1 MSYDKGIHI
10 TSLPLSIQETSPE
23 EIQAFLSSSDF
34 TELSTTQQ
42 QINDVRTQ
50 TLRLATAAYDK
61 VDDSIQALDWDIGM
75 LEPQMAASAAEDNTL
90 DPQILAIKRK
100 EQRKVRKGRDGGK
113 ERWEIRNIFL
123 CSISL
128 TLAFFPFL
136 LHRPNAKK
144 SNAPRRWLPR

>member
-1 MSYDKGIHI
+1 M
-10 TSLPLSIQETSPE
+10 QETSPE
-23 EIQAFLSSSDF
+23 DIQALLSSDF
-34 TELSTTQQ
+34 TVLSTTQQ

-75 LEPQMAASAAEDNTL
+75 LEPQMAASAAEDNSL

-100 EQRKVRKGRDGGK
+100 EQRKVRKGGRKGWGEGEFK
-113 ERWEIRNIFL
+113 YLLCL

-128 TLAFFPFL
+128 TSSIPLSHPGSASRKATREGNGL
-136 LHRPNAKK
+136 
-144 SNAPRRWLPR
+144 